1 MQSNDPVIR
10 KCGCGPVAAMD
21 TLWYLEHR
29 GQTDRQMPLDKYNI
43 ELHALTRRYFPLI
56 PPFGING
63 AFFVV
68 GMNRLLRE
76 RRIPYRAVW
85 MLSGQKLWD
94 RVEEMLRR
102 DLPVILSVGPNF
114 PAFWANDRLPFY
126 ARTVDGVFRKVAA
139 TKGHYVT
146 VSGLDG
152 NWVQISSW
160 GRRLYINRTEYM
172 LYTRKHSNFV
182 FSNILYLR
190 A

>member
-1 MQSNDPVIR
+1 
-10 KCGCGPVAAMD
+10 
-21 TLWYLEHR
+21 
-29 GQTDRQMPLDKYNI
+29 
-43 ELHALTRRYFPLI
+43 
-56 PPFGING
+56 
-63 AFFVV
+63 
-68 GMNRLLRE
+68 MNCLLRE
-76 RRIPYRAVW
+76 RKIPYRAVW

-126 ARTVDGVFRKVAA
+126 VRTVDGVFRKAAA

-146 VSGLDG
+146 VTGLDG

>member
-1 MQSNDPVIR
+1 MQSNNPVIR

-29 GQTDRQMPLDKYNI
+29 GQTDRQIPLEKYNT
-43 ELHALTRRYFPLI
+43 ELLAMTRRYFPLI

-63 AFFVV
+63 AFFVA
-68 GMNRLLRE
+68 GMNWLLRE
-76 RRIPYRAVW
+76 REISYRAVW
-85 MLSGQKLWD
+85 MLSGQKLWE
-94 RVEEMLRR
+94 RVEEMLHR
-102 DLPVILSVGPNF
+102 DLPVILSIGPNF

-126 ARTVDGVFRKVAA
+126 VQTSDGVFRKAAA

-146 VSGLDG
+146 VTGIDD

-160 GRRLYINRTEYM
+160 GRKFYINRTEYM
-172 LYTRKHSNFV
+172 HYTREHSNFV